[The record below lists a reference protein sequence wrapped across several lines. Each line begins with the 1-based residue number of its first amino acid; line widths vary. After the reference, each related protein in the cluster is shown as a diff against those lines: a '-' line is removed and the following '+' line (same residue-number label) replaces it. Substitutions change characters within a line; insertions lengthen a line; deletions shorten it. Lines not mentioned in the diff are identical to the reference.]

1 MELIRPNKL
10 DEDKYFEYL
19 NEVIL
24 NNETKLLGDA
34 NLKDKETFDE
44 MLTRTHRI
52 RYKENLIGMMR
63 PTSVFWIKENN
74 KIVGSMN
81 LREELS
87 EFTYYTIGN
96 VGYYIRPSCRNKN
109 YATLALSLAK
119 EYYKSIGVKKIL
131 LVCTSN
137 NIASEKVI
145 IHNGGELELEMLSFD
160 GVNKLKRYWIKL

>member
-1 MELIRPNKL
+1 MELVRPNKL

-52 RYKENLIGMMR
+52 RYKENLMGMMR

-96 VGYYIRPSCRNKN
+96 VGYYIRPSCRNKK

-119 EYYKSIGVKKIL
+119 EYYKSIGV
-131 LVCTSN
+131 
-137 NIASEKVI
+137 